1 MPATPLNTILHVDDD
16 ASIRAVAKV
25 ALQNVGGLQVVSCA
39 SGIEALEKFPECRP
53 DLVLLDVMMPL
64 MDGPTTLQKL
74 QRQFPNQSLRVV
86 FMTAKVQQKEIDEYK
101 TLGAGDVVIKP
112 FDPMTLAAQLQQI
125 WQRLP

>member
-25 ALQNVGGLQVVSCA
+25 ALQSVGGLQVISCA
-39 SGIEALEKFPECRP
+39 SIIEALEKFPDCQP

-74 QRQFPNQSLRVV
+74 QQQFPNQALRVV
-86 FMTAKVQQKEIDEYK
+86 FMTAKVQQKEIEEYK
-101 TLGAGDVVIKP
+101 ALGASDVVIKP
-112 FDPMTLAAQLQQI
+112 FDPMTLAGQLQQI

>member
-25 ALQNVGGLQVVSCA
+25 ALQSVGGLQVISCA
-39 SGIEALEKFPECRP
+39 SGIEALEKFPDCQP

-74 QRQFPNQSLRVV
+74 QQQFPNQALRVV
-86 FMTAKVQQKEIDEYK
+86 FMTAKVQQKEIEEYK
-101 TLGAGDVVIKP
+101 ALGASDVVIKP
-112 FDPMTLAAQLQQI
+112 FDPMTLAGQLQQI